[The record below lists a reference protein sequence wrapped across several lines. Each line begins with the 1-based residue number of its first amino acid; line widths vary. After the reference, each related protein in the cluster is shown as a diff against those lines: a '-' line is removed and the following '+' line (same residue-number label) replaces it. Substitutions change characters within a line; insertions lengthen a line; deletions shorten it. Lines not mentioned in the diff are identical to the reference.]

1 MKLAIVVGHNSV
13 SQGAVR
19 KDTGETEYI
28 WNGRLAR
35 RMQRIAPEFGIEAKA
50 FFRQPMG
57 SYSREIDLVY
67 EQTEEWGADA
77 TIELHFNSFDGP
89 ASGTETLSSG
99 TALSLRLA
107 EAVQREIVLALGLSD
122 RGIKTRTSGRGSRS
136 LISGRAPAILI
147 EPFFGSSS
155 AGQAAT
161 DEEREQ
167 IRLAYAVIRG
177 ASEAFSS
184 FPRRDLAQ
192 SRTVKAAETQ
202 RKAQAVQAQS
212 GVMAGVAAAATQAR
226 DQIAGLPSIG
236 ALADWLPWI
245 SLGLIGVVLVATVVQ
260 RSMSDKIEEA
270 RLDDHERGIR

>member
-19 KDTGETEYI
+19 GDTGETEYI

-35 RMQRIAPEFGIEAKA
+35 RIQRIAPEFGIEAKV
-50 FFRQPMG
+50 FLRQPMG

-67 EQTEEWGADA
+67 EQTDEWGADA
-77 TIELHFNSFDGP
+77 TVELHFNSFDGP

-99 TALSLRLA
+99 TARSLRLA
-107 EAVQREIVLALGLSD
+107 EAVQREMVLALGLSD
-122 RGIKTRTSGRGSRS
+122 RGIKTRSSGRGAKS

-155 AGQAAT
+155 AGQSAT

-167 IRLAYAVIRG
+167 IRLAYAVARG
-177 ASEAFSS
+177 AADAFSS
-184 FPRRDLAQ
+184 FPRSDLSQ

-226 DQIAGLPSIG
+226 DQIAGLPSVG

-245 SLGLIGVVLVATVVQ
+245 SLGLIGVVLIATLVQ
-260 RSMSDKIEEA
+260 RSMSDKIEGA
-270 RLDDHERGIR
+270 RVDDHERGIR

>member
-13 SQGAVR
+13 AQGAVR

-35 RMQRIAPEFGIEAKA
+35 RIERIAPEFGIDAKT

-67 EQTEEWGADA
+67 RQTEDWGADA
-77 TIELHFNSFDGP
+77 TIELHFNSFDGN

-107 EAVQREIVLALGLSD
+107 EAVQREMVLALGLKD
-122 RGIKTRTSGRGSRS
+122 RGIKTRSSGRGSAS
-136 LISGRAPAILI
+136 LISGSAPAILI
-147 EPFFGSSS
+147 EPFFGTSR
-155 AGQAAT
+155 AGQTAT
-161 DEEREQ
+161 DEDREQ
-167 IRLAYAVIRG
+167 IRLAYAVVRG
-177 ASEAFSS
+177 AAEAFSA
-184 FPRRDLAQ
+184 FPRNDLSQ

-202 RKAQAVQAQS
+202 RKAQMVQAQT

-226 DQIAGLPSIG
+226 DQIAGLPAVG

-260 RSMSDKIEEA
+260 RSMSDRIEAA
-270 RLDDHERGIR
+270 RLDDHERGLR